1 MFLTGFDATTL
12 NTLWVDKNLRQHG
25 LIQAYSRTN
34 RILNSV
40 KTFGNIV
47 CFRDLKQATD
57 DAISLFGDKN
67 AGGVVLLKTYNDY
80 YNGFDH
86 NGEYKPGY
94 AELIAELTER
104 FPIGE
109 AIAGEEEQ
117 KEFIRLYG
125 AILRLKNILTAF
137 DDFDGNEILSDR
149 DYQDYQ
155 SVYIDLYQV
164 MRPKSDGDKENIN
177 DDIIFELELIKQIE
191 VNIDY
196 ILMLVEKYHESNCA
210 DKSILAA
217 IDKAINSSIELRSKK
232 ELINSFVARVNVSAD
247 ASGDWRRF
255 VQERK
260 EDDIAALIAAE
271 KLKEDEARR
280 FIDIAFRDGI
290 LKTTGTDIDKIL
302 PPVSR
307 FGDGNRAEKKQGI
320 IDKLM
325 VFFEKY
331 LGLV

>member
-1 MFLTGFDATTL
+1 
-12 NTLWVDKNLRQHG
+12 
-25 LIQAYSRTN
+25 
-34 RILNSV
+34 
-40 KTFGNIV
+40 
-47 CFRDLKQATD
+47 LKQATD
-57 DAISLFGDKN
+57 DAISLFGDKD
-67 AGGVVLLKTYNDY
+67 AGGIVLLGTYDDY
-80 YNGFDH
+80 YNGFDQ

-94 AELIAELTER
+94 AELIAELMER
-104 FPIGE
+104 FPLGEPIIGE
-109 AIAGEEEQ
+109 ENQ
-117 KEFIRLYG
+117 KDFIRLYG

-137 DDFDGNEILSDR
+137 DDFAGNEILSNR

-155 SVYIDLYQV
+155 SVYIDLYQEL
-164 MRPKSDGDKENIN
+164 RPKDADDKENIN
-177 DDIIFELELIKQIE
+177 DDIVFELELIKQIE

-196 ILMLVEKYHESNCA
+196 ILILVEKYHESNRE

-232 ELINSFVARVNVSAD
+232 ELINSFVARVNVSKNVD
-247 ASGDWRRF
+247 DDWRRF

-260 EDDIAALIAAE
+260 EEDITALIAGE
-271 KLKEDEARR
+271 KLKNEEARR

-307 FGDGNRAEKKQGI
+307 FGGGNRTEKKQSI

-325 VFFEKY
+325 KFFEKY

>member
-12 NTLWVDKNLRQHG
+12 NTLWVDKNLRRHG

-57 DAISLFGDKN
+57 DAIALFGDKN
-67 AGGVVLLKTYNDY
+67 AGGVVILKTYNDY
-80 YNGFDH
+80 YNGFEQD
-86 NGEYKPGY
+86 GIYKPGY
-94 AELIAELTER
+94 AELIGKLTEL
-104 FPIGE
+104 FPLGE
-109 AIAGEEEQ
+109 TITGEENQ
-117 KEFIRLYG
+117 KEFIFLFG

-137 DDFDGNEILSDR
+137 DDFAGNEILNDR
-149 DYQDYQ
+149 DFQDYQ
-155 SVYIDLYQV
+155 SVYIDLYEQI
-164 MRPKSDGDKENIN
+164 RPKDGGDKENIN
-177 DDIIFELELIKQIE
+177 DDIVFELELIKQIE

-196 ILMLVEKYHESNCA
+196 ILILVEKYHETNCQ
-210 DKSILAA
+210 DKTILAA
-217 IDKAINSSIELRSKK
+217 IGKAVNSSMELRSKK
-232 ELINSFVARVNVSAD
+232 ELINSFLARVNVSENIG
-247 ASGDWRRF
+247 GDWRRF
-255 VQERK
+255 VHERK
-260 EDDIAALIAAE
+260 EEDITALITGE
-271 KLKEDEARR
+271 NLKDGEARR
-280 FIDIAFRDGI
+280 FMEIAFRDGV

-307 FGDGNRAEKKQGI
+307 FGGGNRAEKKQGI

-325 VFFEKY
+325 RFFEKY

>member
-1 MFLTGFDATTL
+1 
-12 NTLWVDKNLRQHG
+12 VDKNLKQHG
-25 LIQAYSRTN
+25 VIQAYSRTN

-47 CFRDLKQATD
+47 CFRDLKQSTD
-57 DAISLFGDKN
+57 DAIALFGDKD
-67 AGGVVLLKTYNDY
+67 AGGIVLLKTYNDY
-80 YNGFDH
+80 YNGFDQG
-86 NGEYKPGY
+86 GEHKPGY
-94 AELIAELTER
+94 AELIAELMER
-104 FPIGE
+104 FPLGE
-109 AIAGEEEQ
+109 AIIGEEAQ
-117 KEFIRLYG
+117 KDFICLYG

-137 DDFDGNEILSDR
+137 DDFAGNEILNDR
-149 DYQDYQ
+149 GFQDYQ
-155 SVYIDLYQV
+155 SLYIDLYQD
-164 MRPKSDGDKENIN
+164 MRPKSLGDKENIN
-177 DDIIFELELIKQIE
+177 DDLIFELELIKQIE

-196 ILMLVEKYHESNCA
+196 ILMLIEKYHETNCE

-232 ELINSFVARVNVSAD
+232 ELIKGFVERVNVSTSVD
-247 ASGDWRRF
+247 NDWRRF

-260 EDDIAALIAAE
+260 EDDLTTLIVDE
-271 KLKEDEARR
+271 KLKAEEARR
-280 FIDIAFRDGI
+280 FIEIAFRDGT

-307 FGDGNRAEKKQGI
+307 FGGGNRAEKKQGI

-325 VFFEKY
+325 IFFEKY